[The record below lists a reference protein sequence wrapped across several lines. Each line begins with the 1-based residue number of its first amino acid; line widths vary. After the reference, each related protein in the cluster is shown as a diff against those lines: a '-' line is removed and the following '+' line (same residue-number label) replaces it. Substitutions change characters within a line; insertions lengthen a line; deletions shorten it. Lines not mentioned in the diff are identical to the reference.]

1 MADAVVN
8 RTIIN
13 GYRNVV
19 IRVTDLSDGTGLTN
33 YKAYD
38 ATSAG
43 AFGVQAFGQTIYPGI
58 HTTIVGLDYDIQDM
72 KLQLLWDATTPEPI
86 FNLGNAPEDFSWLRF
101 GGVTCPPGLAGATGS
116 ILLTTVNAAAQ
127 STFSLVLS
135 LRKNVP

>member
-8 RTIIN
+8 RVIQN
-13 GYRNVV
+13 GFRNVI
-19 IRVTDLSDGTGLTN
+19 IRVTDLSDGTGLN
-33 YKAYD
+33 ALKIYD
-38 ATSAG
+38 ATSSG

-58 HTTIVGLDYDIQDM
+58 HTTIVGLDYDIQDL
-72 KLQLLWDATTPEPI
+72 KLQMLWEASVNEPI

-101 GGVTCPPGLAGATGS
+101 GGITCPPGLAGATGS
-116 ILLTTVNAAAQ
+116 ILLTTINQAPN